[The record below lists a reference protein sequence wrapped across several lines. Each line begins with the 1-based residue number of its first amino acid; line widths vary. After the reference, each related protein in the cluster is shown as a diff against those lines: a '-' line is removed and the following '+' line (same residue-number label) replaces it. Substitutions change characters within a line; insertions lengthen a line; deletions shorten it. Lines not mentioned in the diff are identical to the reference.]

1 MSLSEQDRFALQ
13 IPGAAMNTV
22 KRNYYQKDL
31 LDWCSY
37 AGVEIKWPDTFPLR
51 SVLPLRVTLAAS
63 CDPDL
68 IARICESLKTFINT
82 KLHSGIQTVQH
93 GEKTRTLVTLKV
105 CMYSE
110 TSDKGHSERGQT
122 SQQRTCQKYLRI
134 HTL

>member
-93 GEKTRTLVTLKV
+93 GEKTRTLVTLKYV
-105 CMYSE
+105 CTVE
-110 TSDKGHSERGQT
+110 PLNKDTFGTS
-122 SQQRTCQKYLRI
+122 CFCPL
-134 HTL
+134 